1 MRTHR
6 LMVHKWLTPS
16 YKLTFSLVK
25 LGFSNFWHSTH
36 LAIQVLQELVPVQE
50 EGLHQVLHQVGRRP
64 GQEGDWEGPQPG
76 RQVLFVWPVI
86 QVMIKLGSNF
96 WALDA
101 EPTSCSH
108 TDTTHYWSV
117 SSTYLPCLTNNS
129 LCSDEEVLHHHQDHR
144 PHPDEV
150 VPPQV
155 LHHDLHFLLFLL
167 NDDPTLRTA
176 WTARSYD
183 YNLGWLTLFST
194 HIVISTRT
202 YPLTLPHREHC
213 P

>member
-1 MRTHR
+1 
-6 LMVHKWLTPS
+6 
-16 YKLTFSLVK
+16 
-25 LGFSNFWHSTH
+25 
-36 LAIQVLQELVPVQE
+36 
-50 EGLHQVLHQVGRRP
+50 
-64 GQEGDWEGPQPG
+64 
-76 RQVLFVWPVI
+76 
-86 QVMIKLGSNF
+86 MIKLGSNF

-176 WTARSYD
+176 WTVLSYD

-202 YPLTLPHREHC
+202 YPLTLPQWKHC
-213 P
+213 PQAEEGAHHGGPAERWLHCRQGLKSIEWSWSNDDNNGITIWLQWKYPGCLIWSITCDWLNI